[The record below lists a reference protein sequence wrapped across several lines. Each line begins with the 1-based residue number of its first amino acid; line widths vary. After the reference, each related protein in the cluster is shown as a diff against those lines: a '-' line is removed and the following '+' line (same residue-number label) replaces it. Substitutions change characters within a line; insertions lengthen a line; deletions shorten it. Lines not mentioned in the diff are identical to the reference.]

1 MIYVSGPRISRFMV
15 EVVSTPEDMAKGL
28 GYRKSLNQRQGMLF
42 VFPNYSRQSMW
53 MKNMNFPLDI
63 VWLDENK
70 TVTKIYENVQVCGA
84 SCESYSSFYKAKYA
98 IELNAFDAARIGLEV
113 GKTLQFSV

>member
-15 EVVSTPEDMAKGL
+15 EVVSTPEDMQRGL
-28 GYRKSLNQRQGMLF
+28 GFRKSLNPRQGMLF
-42 VFPNYSRQSMW
+42 IFPTYARQSMW

-63 VWLDENK
+63 IWLDENK
-70 TVTKIYENVQVCGA
+70 TITKIYENVQICGN
-84 SCESYSSFYKAKYA
+84 SCESYNSFYKAKYA
-98 IELNAFDAARIGLEV
+98 IELNALDSSRMGLHV